1 MASIELLLKSG
12 EYELL
17 FAVTE
22 DRINYKLIDNA
33 GRNHMTV
40 KLDGVHFQV
49 VEAGDVAEEADM
61 LNEKLDSLAL
71 KVADENQTDIDENE
85 FSDSQEIT
93 PYNPDDIRVHQK
105 QFSIKFIEEMIENG
119 DIDFTPDFQ
128 RNFVWNSIQKSK
140 LIESLL
146 LRIPLPIFYFA
157 EDKEGRLTIVD
168 GLQRLT
174 TIKEFM
180 NNEFPLNNLEY
191 LNDGVK
197 GRYYKSNPEKKQEGI
212 DAKYYRWFNMSQFA
226 VNVIDPSSPY
236 KVKYDIFRRINTGGK
251 PLNNQE
257 IRNCLSSKKLRKL
270 LLDMSALDVFKEAT
284 NGSVR
289 GTRMADR
296 EIALRFIAFYGAY
309 KKDATLKSSYDGYM
323 EYFLDT
329 ATEDYA
335 NISEELSSELL
346 SKYQNAMKNC
356 LWLFGGRNAFRK
368 LKYDEDGRV
377 DSWKQLFNKALFV
390 AWSVQLA
397 DIPNNQLLQLYPQEY
412 LLEPFAK
419 LLKEDEQLMYY
430 ISYGTNGKSNL
441 EYTFQKVS
449 ELIKKNIVL

>member
-1 MASIELLLKSG
+1 MASIELLLKDG
-12 EYELL
+12 EKKVLL
-17 FAVTE
+17 AATE
-22 DRINYKLIDNA
+22 NRLDYFLVDPEGQR
-33 GRNHMTV
+33 HMAIR
-40 KLDGVHFQV
+40 LEGVHFQIIDRGDV
-49 VEAGDVAEEADM
+49 VESTEV
-61 LNEKLDSLAL
+61 LNEKLDNLAL
-71 KVADENQTDIDENE
+71 KITDENQTDIDENE
-85 FSDSQEIT
+85 FTEAQEIT

-180 NNEFPLNNLEY
+180 NNEFPLNYLEY
-191 LNDGVK
+191 LNEGVR
-197 GRYYKSNPEKKQEGI
+197 GRYYKSNPEKKQVGI

-236 KVKYDIFRRINTGGK
+236 KVKYDIFRRINTGGR

-257 IRNCLSSKKLRKL
+257 IRNCLSSKKLRNL
-270 LLDMSALDVFKEAT
+270 LLDMTALDVFKEAT
-284 NGSVR
+284 NGSVKN
-289 GTRMADR
+289 TRMADR
-296 EIALRFIAFYGAY
+296 EVALRFISFYDAY
-309 KKDATLKSSYDGYM
+309 KKDATLKTSYDGYM

-329 ATEDYA
+329 TTEEYF
-335 NISEELSSELL
+335 NVSEDKSRRLLELFE
-346 SKYQNAMKNC
+346 NAMKNSI
-356 LWLFGGRNAFRK
+356 LLFGGRNAFRK
-368 LKYDEDGRV
+368 LKYENGTV
-377 DSWKQLFNKALFV
+377 DSFKQLFNKALFV

-397 DIPNNQLLQLYPQEY
+397 DIPNEILVQKCPQDY

-419 LLKEDEQLMYY
+419 LMKEDEQLMYY
-430 ISYGTNGKSNL
+430 ISYGTNGKSNI
-441 EYTFQKVS
+441 EYTFQKIS
-449 ELIKKNIVL
+449 ELIKDKIHL

>member
-1 MASIELLLKSG
+1 MASIELLLKNG
-12 EYELL
+12 VNELL
-17 FAVTE
+17 FATTDNRSDYQLVDATG
-22 DRINYKLIDNA
+22 RTHMWAKLE
-33 GRNHMTV
+33 
-40 KLDGVHFQV
+40 GVHFKV
-49 VEAGDVAEEADM
+49 MDIGDVAEYQDV
-61 LNEKLDSLAL
+61 LNEKLDGLAL

-85 FSDSQEIT
+85 FLEVQEIT

-157 EDKEGRLTIVD
+157 EDREGRLTIVD

-180 NNEFPLNNLEY
+180 SNEFPLNHLEY
-191 LNDGVK
+191 LCDGVK
-197 GRYYKSNPEKKQEGI
+197 GRYYKSDPRKNQIGI

-257 IRNCLSSKKLRKL
+257 IRNCLSSRKLRSL
-270 LLDMSALDVFKEAT
+270 LQEMSALEEFKEAT

-289 GTRMADR
+289 STRMADR
-296 EIALRFIAFYGAY
+296 EIALRFISFYGAY

-323 EYFLDT
+323 EFFLDT
-329 ATEDYA
+329 ATEEYA
-335 NISEELSSELL
+335 NISEEMSQGFVRL
-346 SKYQNAMKNC
+346 YQNAMKNS
-356 LWLFGGRNAFRK
+356 LLLLGGTNAFRK
-368 LKYDEDGRV
+368 LKYENGVV
-377 DSWKQLFNKALFV
+377 DSSRQLFNKALFV
-390 AWSVQLA
+390 AWSVLLA
-397 DIPNNQLLQLYPQEY
+397 DIPYDLLSVKYSQDY
-412 LLEPFAK
+412 LLVPFAK

-441 EYTFQKVS
+441 EYVFLKISQLIS
-449 ELIKKNIVL
+449 DNIEL

>member
-1 MASIELLLKSG
+1 MASIELLLNNGK
-12 EYELL
+12 YELL
-17 FAVTE
+17 LAATE
-22 DRINYKLIDNA
+22 NRIDYKLVDTV
-33 GRNHMTV
+33 GQCHMVV
-40 KLDGVHFQV
+40 KLDGVHFKIVDVGDV
-49 VEAGDVAEEADM
+49 VEKPDL

-85 FSDSQEIT
+85 FLEVQEIT

-180 NNEFPLNNLEY
+180 NNEFSLNHLEY
-191 LNDGVK
+191 LDDGVK
-197 GRYYKSNPEKKQEGI
+197 GRYYKSNPEKKQLGI

-257 IRNCLSSKKLRKL
+257 IRNCLSSKKLRTL
-270 LLDMSALDVFKEAT
+270 LLEMSALEEFKEAT

-296 EIALRFIAFYGAY
+296 EIALRFISFYGAY
-309 KKDATLKSSYDGYM
+309 KKDATLKTSYDGYM
-323 EYFLDT
+323 EYFLDA

-335 NISEELSSELL
+335 NISEEKSHRFVMLY
-346 SKYQNAMKNC
+346 KNAMKNS
-356 LWLFGGRNAFRK
+356 LLLLGGTNAFRK
-368 LKYDEDGRV
+368 LKYDNGAV
-377 DSWKQLFNKALFV
+377 DSKKQLFNKALFV
-390 AWSVQLA
+390 AWSVLLA
-397 DIPNNQLLQLYPQEY
+397 DIPYDLLSQKYAQDY
-412 LLEPFAK
+412 LLVPFAK

-441 EYTFQKVS
+441 EYIFQKIS
-449 ELIKKNIVL
+449 ELINEEIVL

>member
-1 MASIELLLKSG
+1 MASIELLLKNG
-12 EYELL
+12 EYQLL
-17 FAVTE
+17 LAATDNRE
-22 DRINYKLIDNA
+22 DYQLVDSA
-33 GRNHMTV
+33 GNNHMTI
-40 KLDGVHFQV
+40 KLDGVHFKV
-49 VEAGDVAEEADM
+49 MDTGDVAEKPDV
-61 LNEKLDSLAL
+61 LGEKLDNLAL

-85 FSDSQEIT
+85 FTETQEIT

-180 NNEFPLNNLEY
+180 NNEFPLNHLEY
-191 LNDGVK
+191 LDEGVR
-197 GRYYKSNPEKKQEGI
+197 GRYYKSKPERRQEGI

-257 IRNCLSSKKLRKL
+257 IRNCLSSKKLRRL
-270 LLDMSALDVFKEAT
+270 LLEMSALDVFKEAT
-284 NGSVR
+284 NWSVR

-296 EIALRFIAFYGAY
+296 EIALRFIAFHTAY
-309 KKDATLKSSYDGYM
+309 QKDPTLRTSYDGYM

-329 ATEDYA
+329 ATEEFA
-335 NISEELSSELL
+335 NITEDKAREYLTLF
-346 SKYQNAMKNC
+346 KNAMENA
-356 LWLFGGRNAFRK
+356 LFLFGGKNAFRK
-368 LKYDEDGRV
+368 LKYDNGNV
-377 DSWKQLFNKALFV
+377 DSWRQLFNKALFV

-397 DIPNNQLLQLYPQEY
+397 DIPHDKLIQKYSQEY

-419 LLKEDEQLMYY
+419 LLKEDEVLMYY

-441 EYTFQKVS
+441 EYTFFKVS
-449 ELIKKNIVL
+449 ELIKDRIVL

>member
-1 MASIELLLKSG
+1 
-12 EYELL
+12 
-17 FAVTE
+17 
-22 DRINYKLIDNA
+22 
-33 GRNHMTV
+33 
-40 KLDGVHFQV
+40 
-49 VEAGDVAEEADM
+49 
-61 LNEKLDSLAL
+61 
-71 KVADENQTDIDENE
+71 
-85 FSDSQEIT
+85 
-93 PYNPDDIRVHQK
+93 
-105 QFSIKFIEEMIENG
+105 MIENG

-180 NNEFPLNNLEY
+180 NNEFSLNHLEY
-191 LNDGVK
+191 LDDGVK
-197 GRYYKSNPEKKQEGI
+197 GRYYKSNPEKKQLGI

-257 IRNCLSSKKLRKL
+257 IRNCLSSKKLRTL
-270 LLDMSALDVFKEAT
+270 LLEMSALEEFKEAT

-296 EIALRFIAFYGAY
+296 EIALRFISFYGAY
-309 KKDATLKSSYDGYM
+309 KKDATLKTSYDGYM

-335 NISEELSSELL
+335 NISEEKSHRFVMLY
-346 SKYQNAMKNC
+346 KNAMKNS
-356 LWLFGGRNAFRK
+356 LLLLGGTNAFRK
-368 LKYDEDGRV
+368 LKYDNGAV
-377 DSWKQLFNKALFV
+377 DSKKQLFNKALFV
-390 AWSVQLA
+390 AWSVLLA
-397 DIPNNQLLQLYPQEY
+397 DIPYDLLSQKYAQDY
-412 LLEPFAK
+412 LLVPFAK

-441 EYTFQKVS
+441 EYIFQKIS
-449 ELIKKNIVL
+449 ELINEEIVL

>member
-1 MASIELLLKSG
+1 MASIELLLKNG
-12 EYELL
+12 NYEILL
-17 FAVTE
+17 AAT
-22 DRINYKLIDNA
+22 DNRKDYKLLSSD
-33 GRNHMTV
+33 GKCHMKV
-40 KLDGVHFQV
+40 KLDGVHFTIIDD
-49 VEAGDVAEEADM
+49 GDVEEKGDI

-71 KVADENQTDIDENE
+71 KVADENQADIDENE
-85 FSDSQEIT
+85 FVETQEVT

-128 RNFVWNSIQKSK
+128 RNFVWTSVQKSK

-180 NNEFPLNNLEY
+180 NNEFPLNHLEY
-191 LNDGVK
+191 LDDGVR
-197 GRYYKSNPEKKQEGI
+197 GRYYKSNPDKKQNGI

-270 LLDMSALDVFKEAT
+270 LIDMTALEEFHKAT
-284 NGSVR
+284 NGSVK

-296 EIALRFIAFYGAY
+296 EVALRFISFYGAY
-309 KKDATLKSSYDGYM
+309 KKDATLRTSYDGYM

-329 ATEDYA
+329 ATEDFA
-335 NISEELSSELL
+335 NMPEDTSCRLLEL
-346 SKYQNAMKNC
+346 YRNAMKNS
-356 LWLFGGRNAFRK
+356 LLLFGGENAFRK
-368 LKYDEDGRV
+368 LKYENGVV
-377 DSWKQLFNKALFV
+377 DSRKQLFNKALFV
-390 AWSVQLA
+390 AWSVLLA
-397 DIPNNQLLQLYPQEY
+397 DIPFSRLYEKYPQDY
-412 LLEPFAK
+412 LLVPFAE
-419 LLKEDEQLMYY
+419 LLKNDDQLMYY

-441 EYTFQKVS
+441 EYIFKKVS
-449 ELIKKNIVL
+449 ELINDKIKL

>member
-12 EYELL
+12 QYELL
-17 FAVTE
+17 FAATDNRV
-22 DRINYKLIDNA
+22 DYKLVDSTGKCRMN
-33 GRNHMTV
+33 V
-40 KLDGVHFQV
+40 KLVGVHFQV
-49 VEAGDVAEEADM
+49 MNMGDVAEQRDV
-61 LNEKLDSLAL
+61 LDEKLDSLAL
-71 KVADENQTDIDENE
+71 KVADENQTEIDENE
-85 FSDSQEIT
+85 FLEVQEIT

-180 NNEFPLNNLEY
+180 NNEFSLNHLEY
-191 LNDGVK
+191 LNEGVQ
-197 GRYYKSNPEKKQEGI
+197 GRYYKSNPEKKQLGI

-270 LLDMSALDVFKEAT
+270 LTEMSALESFKKAT
-284 NGSVR
+284 NGSVK

-296 EIALRFIAFYGAY
+296 EIALRFISFYGAY
-309 KKDATLKSSYDGYM
+309 KKDATLKTSYDGYM
-323 EYFLDT
+323 EYFLDS
-329 ATEDYA
+329 ATEEYA
-335 NISEELSSELL
+335 SISEEASAHFLEL
-346 SKYQNAMKNC
+346 YQNAMRNS
-356 LWLFGGRNAFRK
+356 LLLLGGSNAFRK
-368 LKYDEDGRV
+368 LKYEDSVV
-377 DSWKQLFNKALFV
+377 DSKKQLFNKALFV
-390 AWSVQLA
+390 AWSVILA
-397 DIPNNQLLQLYPQEY
+397 DIPFDILSQKYPQDY
-412 LLEPFAK
+412 LLVPFAK
-419 LLKEDEQLMYY
+419 LLKDDEQLMYY

-441 EYTFQKVS
+441 EYVFQKVS
-449 ELIKKNIVL
+449 ELINIMIEL

>member
-1 MASIELLLKSG
+1 MASIELLLNNGK
-12 EYELL
+12 YELL
-17 FAVTE
+17 LAATE
-22 DRINYKLIDNA
+22 NRIDYKLVDTV
-33 GRNHMTV
+33 GQCHMVV
-40 KLDGVHFQV
+40 KLDGVHFKIVDVGDV
-49 VEAGDVAEEADM
+49 VEKPDL

-85 FSDSQEIT
+85 FLEVQEIT

-180 NNEFPLNNLEY
+180 NNEFSLNHLEY
-191 LNDGVK
+191 LDDGVK
-197 GRYYKSNPEKKQEGI
+197 GRYYKSNPEKKQLGI

-257 IRNCLSSKKLRKL
+257 IRNCLSSKKLRTL
-270 LLDMSALDVFKEAT
+270 LLEMSALEEFKEAT

-296 EIALRFIAFYGAY
+296 EIALRFISFYGAY
-309 KKDATLKSSYDGYM
+309 KKDATLKTSYDGYM

-335 NISEELSSELL
+335 NISEEKSHRFVMLY
-346 SKYQNAMKNC
+346 KNAMKNS
-356 LWLFGGRNAFRK
+356 LLLLGGTNAFRK
-368 LKYDEDGRV
+368 LKYDNGAV
-377 DSWKQLFNKALFV
+377 DSKKQLFNKALFV
-390 AWSVQLA
+390 AWSVLLA
-397 DIPNNQLLQLYPQEY
+397 DIPYDLLSQKYAQDY
-412 LLEPFAK
+412 LLVPFAK
-419 LLKEDEQLMYY
+419 LLKGDEQLMYY

-441 EYTFQKVS
+441 EYIFQKIS
-449 ELIKKNIVL
+449 ELINEEIVL

>member
-1 MASIELLLKSG
+1 MASIELLLKNG
-12 EYELL
+12 VNELL
-17 FAVTE
+17 LAAT
-22 DRINYKLIDNA
+22 DNRSDYQFVDAA
-33 GRNHMTV
+33 GRTRMRV
-40 KLDGVHFQV
+40 RLEGVHFRV
-49 VEAGDVAEEADM
+49 IDIGDVTENPDV

-85 FSDSQEIT
+85 FQEVQEIT

-157 EDKEGRLTIVD
+157 EDREGRLTIVD

-180 NNEFPLNNLEY
+180 NNEFPLNHLEY
-191 LNDGVK
+191 LSDGVR
-197 GRYYKSNPEKKQEGI
+197 GRYYKSIPEKRQIGI

-257 IRNCLSSKKLRKL
+257 IRNCLSSKKLRSL
-270 LLDMSALDVFKEAT
+270 LLEMSALEEFKEAT

-289 GTRMADR
+289 SSRMADR
-296 EIALRFIAFYGAY
+296 EIALRFISFYGAY
-309 KKDATLKSSYDGYM
+309 KKDTTLKSSYDGYM
-323 EYFLDT
+323 EFFLDT

-335 NISEELSSELL
+335 NLPEEVSQRFVRL
-346 SKYQNAMKNC
+346 YQNAMKNSI
-356 LWLFGGRNAFRK
+356 LLLGGTNAFRK
-368 LKYDEDGRV
+368 LKYENGVV
-377 DSWKQLFNKALFV
+377 DSSRQLFNKALFV
-390 AWSVQLA
+390 AWSVLLA
-397 DIPNNQLLQLYPQEY
+397 DIPYDFLSMKYSQDY
-412 LLEPFAK
+412 LLVPFAK

-441 EYTFQKVS
+441 EYIFQKIS
-449 ELIKKNIVL
+449 QLISDNIKL